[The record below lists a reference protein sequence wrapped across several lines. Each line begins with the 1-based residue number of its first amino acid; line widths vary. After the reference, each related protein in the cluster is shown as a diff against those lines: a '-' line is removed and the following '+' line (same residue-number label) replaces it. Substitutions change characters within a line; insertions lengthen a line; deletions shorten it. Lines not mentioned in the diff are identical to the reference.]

1 MSEQTEHGTSGGPL
15 EKIVVRLEI
24 DREGQPI
31 EVVTAEFEGAVNRPE
46 LAGKIASI
54 LELEAEEILEELSK
68 PECLHPERHHGTLK
82 LVCVDLH
89 FETEAK
95 RHHFLPNAKWSRVH
109 AWGCKHFRIA
119 VDACANLELHSG
131 SPEGP
136 ALNEAKEIGHHHGCM
151 DVWLVKPGPEKN
163 G

>member
-1 MSEQTEHGTSGGPL
+1 MSEQNEKSPSVGPS
-15 EKIVVRLEI
+15 EKIVVRLEVE
-24 DREGQPI
+24 REGRPAETI
-31 EVVTAEFEGAVNRPE
+31 TEEFEGAIDRPR
-46 LAGKIASI
+46 LAGKVASI

-68 PECLHPERHHGTLK
+68 PECFHPERHHGTLK

-89 FETEAK
+89 FETEEK
-95 RHHFLPNAKWSRVH
+95 RHHFLPKAKWERVH
-109 AWGCKHFRIA
+109 RWGCKYFRIA

-136 ALNEAKEIGHHHGCM
+136 VLNESKEIGHHRGCLH
-151 DVWLVKPGPEKN
+151 VWLVKPGPEKN